1 LRINNKLSKHEYQK
15 LIDEKAPGSHILKNI
30 FAAFI
35 TGGAICSV
43 GQIVMLIFEQF
54 GADKET
60 IASSTSIIMIFLGAF
75 LTGIN
80 IYDNIAKFGG
90 AGASV
95 PITGFSN
102 SIVSPAMEFKKEGY
116 VMGVGAKMFLIAGP
130 VLVYGIFASVVAGF
144 AYFIWKQVM

>member
-1 LRINNKLSKHEYQK
+1 LKKQISKHEYQK
-15 LIDEKAPGSHILKNI
+15 MVEKKAPGSHIIRNL

-43 GQIVMLIFEQF
+43 GQLIMLIFKNF
-54 GADKET
+54 GADKDT
-60 IASSTSIIMIFLGAF
+60 IASATSIIMIFIGAF
-75 LTGIN
+75 LTGLN
-80 IYDNIAKFGG
+80 IYDDIGKFGG

-102 SIVSPAMEFKKEGY
+102 SIVSPAMEFKKEGH

-130 VLVYGIFASVVAGF
+130 VLVYGIFASVVAGLL
-144 AYFIWKQVM
+144 YFIWKQVM

>member
-1 LRINNKLSKHEYQK
+1 MKRQLSKHEYQK
-15 LIDEKAPGSHILKNI
+15 LVDEKAPGSHYVRNI
-30 FAAFI
+30 IAAFI

-43 GQIVMLIFEQF
+43 GQIIMMVLKNF

-60 IASSTSIIMIFLGAF
+60 TASATSIIMVFIGAF

-80 IYDNIAKFGG
+80 IYDEIGKFGG

-102 SIVSPAMEFKKEGY
+102 SIVSPAMEFKKEGH

-130 VLVYGIFASVVAGF
+130 VLVYGIFASVVAGLF
-144 AYFIWKQVM
+144 YFIWKQVM

>member
-1 LRINNKLSKHEYQK
+1 MVEQ
-15 LIDEKAPGSHILKNI
+15 KAPGSHIIRNLI
-30 FAAFI
+30 AAFI

-43 GQIVMLIFEQF
+43 GQIVMIIFEQLLK
-54 GADKET
+54 ADKET
-60 IASSTSIIMIFLGAF
+60 AAASTSIVMVFLGAF

-144 AYFIWKQVM
+144 VYFIWKQVM

>member
-1 LRINNKLSKHEYQK
+1 MNNKISKHEYQK
-15 LIDEKAPGSHILKNI
+15 MVEEKAPGSHIIRNI

-60 IASSTSIIMIFLGAF
+60 TAASTSIIMIFLGAF

-80 IYDNIAKFGG
+80 IYDNIGKFGG

-102 SIVSPAMEFKKEGY
+102 SIVSPAMEYKKEGY

-130 VLVYGIFASVVAGF
+130 VLVYGIFASVIAGLV
-144 AYFIWKQVM
+144 YFIWKQVM

>member
-1 LRINNKLSKHEYQK
+1 MVEK
-15 LIDEKAPGSHILKNI
+15 KAPGSHIVRNL

-35 TGGAICSV
+35 TGGLICAV
-43 GQIVMLIFEQF
+43 GQGVVMLVKSL
-54 GADKET
+54 GANKDT
-60 IASSTSIIMIFLGAF
+60 VSAVTSITMIFLGAF
-75 LTGIN
+75 LTAIN
-80 IYDNIAKFGG
+80 VYDEIGKFGG

-130 VLVYGIFASVVAGF
+130 VLVYGIFASVVAGIV
-144 AYFIWKQVM
+144 YFIWKQVM

>member
-1 LRINNKLSKHEYQK
+1 MKKQISKHEYQK
-15 LIDEKAPGSHILKNI
+15 LVEKKAPGSHIVRNL

-43 GQIVMLIFEQF
+43 GQVVMLVFKAF

-60 IASSTSIIMIFLGAF
+60 VASVTSIIMIFIGAF

-80 IYDNIAKFGG
+80 IYDDIGKFGG
-90 AGASV
+90 AGASI

-130 VLVYGIFASVVAGF
+130 VLVYGIFTSVVAGLL
-144 AYFIWKQVM
+144 YFIWRQVM

>member
-1 LRINNKLSKHEYQK
+1 MSKHEYQK
-15 LIDEKAPGSHILKNI
+15 LIDKKAPGSHILRNI

-60 IASSTSIIMIFLGAF
+60 AASSTSIIMIFLGAF

-102 SIVSPAMEFKKEGY
+102 SIVSPAMEFKKEGH

-130 VLVYGIFASVVAGF
+130 VLVYGIFASVVAGL

>member
-1 LRINNKLSKHEYQK
+1 MKKQISKHEYQI
-15 LIDEKAPGSHILKNI
+15 LVDEKAPGSHYVKNL

-43 GQIVMLIFEQF
+43 GQIVMLVFKNF

-60 IASSTSIIMIFLGAF
+60 TASATSIIMIFIGAF

-80 IYDNIAKFGG
+80 IYDEIGKFGG

-102 SIVSPAMEFKKEGY
+102 SIVSPAMEFKKEGH

-130 VLVYGIFASVVAGF
+130 VLVYGIFASVVAGLV
-144 AYFIWKQVM
+144 YFIWKQVM

>member
-1 LRINNKLSKHEYQK
+1 MIE
-15 LIDEKAPGSHILKNI
+15 EKAPGSHILRDV
-30 FAAFI
+30 FAAFV

-43 GQIVMLIFEQF
+43 GQIIMLIFEQF

-60 IASSTSIIMIFLGAF
+60 TAAATSIIMVFLGAF

-80 IYDNIAKFGG
+80 IYDDIAKFGG

-130 VLVYGIFASVVAGF
+130 VLVYGIFASVIAGLV
-144 AYFIWKQVM
+144 YFIWKQVM